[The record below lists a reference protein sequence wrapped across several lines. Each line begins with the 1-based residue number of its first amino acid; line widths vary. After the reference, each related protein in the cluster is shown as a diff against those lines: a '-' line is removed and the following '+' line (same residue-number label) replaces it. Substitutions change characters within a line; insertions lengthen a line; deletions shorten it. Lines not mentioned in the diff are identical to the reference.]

1 VSADRLRVLLF
12 CVTDLAEGACV
23 KSAHAGGLRL
33 ADFSA
38 DATFDPPAQRA
49 PIDCKVGANGGGIDE
64 AHGLG
69 LATLDGGQSRKR
81 ALVVFVLVLIEPQ
94 PAAEADR
101 GRELGLR

>member
-1 VSADRLRVLLF
+1 MREICSRRYWVNLRLRLV
-12 CVTDLAEGACV
+12 
-23 KSAHAGGLRL
+23 H
-33 ADFSA
+33 FSA

-49 PIDCKVGANGGGIDE
+49 PIDCKVGANGGGINE
-64 AHGLG
+64 ANGLG

-101 GRELGLR
+101 HRKFWL